1 MSARGQDAA
10 SKDNETNF
18 VYKSKYCCPVL
29 LTIPGLVVLVGD
41 MGAGKSNIL

>member
-1 MSARGQDAA
+1 MSARGQDAV

-18 VYKSKYCCPVL
+18 VYKSKYYCSVL
-29 LTIPGLVVLVGD
+29 LIISCLVVLVGD